1 MDYAG
6 SQFGLCTNGQDDN
19 TTPARTGVCY
29 SMISLCGLLIYIALE
44 FLRPEVLLPG
54 VQEQIMQWVALATIS
69 IWLVETIVTG
79 RKWRSYPSTRFF
91 FGFLAV
97 GIISACLNYQSLDKL
112 LSSVGDQVKLFC
124 IFLMMVQSLDS
135 ERKHRFFLGFLV
147 VLCVYLAAGGVA
159 WTQGYAVPGFSWD
172 NGMRLQYS
180 GIFKDSNDLGQ
191 MFGVA
196 WTIILFHLVNGN
208 GIGKRMGDVLL
219 LAVLAWA
226 ILLTQS
232 RGTILASV
240 IGVFLA
246 FRSRLGTVIPGLAVL
261 VILAAMNLAGV
272 ARMDRLSSG
281 ETSAED
287 RIVAWSQGWYM
298 LRSHPL
304 FGVGPENF
312 TKNHPRAAHSS
323 LVQVGAEAG
332 FLGLFCW
339 VGLLYFP
346 LRQTILNIW
355 PGVKYAAEATFAQY
369 QIQAGLLVCVVS
381 CLFLSRAYK
390 LPLYLLVALVLTAG
404 QGTGDEEQP
413 EEEAVPSGLWANFK
427 QVALAQVA
435 CLTFWRFMVR
445 HFVDGI

>member
-1 MDYAG
+1 
-6 SQFGLCTNGQDDN
+6 
-19 TTPARTGVCY
+19 
-29 SMISLCGLLIYIALE
+29 MISLCGLLLYITLE

-54 VQEQIMQWVALATIS
+54 VQEQIMQWVAIATIV
-69 IWLVETIVTG
+69 IWVVETILSG
-79 RKWRSYPSTRFF
+79 RQWRSFPSTRFF
-91 FGFLAV
+91 LGFLIV
-97 GIISACLNYQSLDKL
+97 GIISACLNHGSLAKL
-112 LSSVGDQVKLFC
+112 LSSVTDQIKLFC
-124 IFLMMVQSLDS
+124 IFLILVQSLDS
-135 ERKHRFFLGFLV
+135 ERKNRF
-147 VLCVYLAAGGVA
+147 VLSYLILLCLYLASGGIA

-191 MFGVA
+191 IFAVA
-196 WTIILFHLVNGN
+196 WTVILYHFVNGK
-208 GIGKRMGDVLL
+208 GVGKKIGDVLL

-232 RGTILASV
+232 RGTILAST

-246 FRSRLGTVIPGLAVL
+246 FRKRLGTVIPGLAVL
-261 VILAAMNLAGV
+261 TILAGMNLAGL
-272 ARMDRLSSG
+272 ARMDRLSAG
-281 ETSAED
+281 ETSAEE
-287 RIVAWSQGWYM
+287 RVVAWGQGWYM

-346 LRQTILNIW
+346 VRQTILNIW
-355 PGVKYAAEATFAQY
+355 PGTKRVVAATFAQA
-369 QIQAGLLVCVVS
+369 QIQAGLLACVVS

-404 QGTGDEEQP
+404 EGVH
-413 EEEAVPSGLWANFK
+413 EEEAVTEAEAVEEQEIGVAELTAPSGAWATFK

-435 CLTFWRFMVR
+435 CLIFWRFMVR